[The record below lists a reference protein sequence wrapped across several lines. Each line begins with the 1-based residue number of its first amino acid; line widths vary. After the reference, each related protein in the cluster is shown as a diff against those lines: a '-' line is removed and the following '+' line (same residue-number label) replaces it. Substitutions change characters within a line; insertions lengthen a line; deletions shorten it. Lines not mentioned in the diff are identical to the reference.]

1 MPQQQIQRQTRKS
14 PGKRTAPATDA
25 PTVNSKIAKLWFGG
39 QS

>member
-1 MPQQQIQRQTRKS
+1 MPQQQIQKQTRK
-14 PGKRTAPATDA
+14 APRDTRVQTDA